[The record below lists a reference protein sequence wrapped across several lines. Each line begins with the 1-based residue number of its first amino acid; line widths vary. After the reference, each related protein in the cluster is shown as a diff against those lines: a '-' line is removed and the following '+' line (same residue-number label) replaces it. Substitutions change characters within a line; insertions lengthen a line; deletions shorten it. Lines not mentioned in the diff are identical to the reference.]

1 MERKEINILDY
12 FYLFYKGW
20 KFIVAN
26 FFIVVVFAAIASFF
40 MPVYYKSSALLLP
53 PKEEKKGFGF
63 SDVLSSIPITSLQL
77 GQRGTPVDL
86 QIGVLKCETM
96 AISIIDKFN
105 LIEVYGVENRDQA
118 RKVLKSLSDI
128 KITKEGMIEIEVQD
142 RDPKR
147 AADIANI
154 HITMLDSLRQAI
166 NQRKAKARGDFIE
179 QQMNENAQA
188 IKLAEIELKEFQLKT
203 KAISPFYQQHVA
215 ISVAA
220 ELELELIKQERQL
233 REYRSTLSDSHP
245 FVIDLLTK
253 IKISEDLLQVMRFGK
268 LKKERESLF
277 VPLQETPGL
286 TLQYAKLERRLE
298 ILGMLEQ
305 LLTQHYEEAR
315 IEQVNPTSTITIVDR
330 ARPAIQKFRP
340 KRKVIV
346 LVAGAA
352 SLFFTIIA
360 ILVIEFFNRL
370 TELSDENR
378 RKVEQLSR
386 FLRIK

>member
-1 MERKEINILDY
+1 M
-12 FYLFYKGW
+12 
-20 KFIVAN
+20 
-26 FFIVVVFAAIASFF
+26 
-40 MPVYYKSSALLLP
+40 
-53 PKEEKKGFGF
+53 
-63 SDVLSSIPITSLQL
+63 
-77 GQRGTPVDL
+77 

-105 LIEVYGVENRDQA
+105 LIEVYGVENRDNA
-118 RKVLKSLSDI
+118 RAVLKSLTDI
-128 KITKEGMIEIEVQD
+128 KVTKEGMIEIEVQD

-154 HITMLDSLRQAI
+154 HVTMLDSLRQAI

-179 QQMNENAQA
+179 QQMNENEQA
-188 IKLAEIELKEFQLKT
+188 IKQAEIELKEFQLKT
-203 KAISPFYQQHVA
+203 KAISPFYQQRVA

-245 FVIDLLTK
+245 FVIDLLTS

-277 VPLQETPGL
+277 VPLQEAPGL

-315 IEQVNPTSTITIVDR
+315 IEQVNPTSTITVVDR
-330 ARPAIQKFRP
+330 ARPAIQKYRP

-360 ILVIEFFNRL
+360 ILFIEFFNRL